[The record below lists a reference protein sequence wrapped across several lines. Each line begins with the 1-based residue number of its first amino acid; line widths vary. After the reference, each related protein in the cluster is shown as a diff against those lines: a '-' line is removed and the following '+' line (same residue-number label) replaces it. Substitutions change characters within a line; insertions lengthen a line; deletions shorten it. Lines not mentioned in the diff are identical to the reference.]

1 MGKVFVTYK
10 IPDMGLNLLKEKFE
24 VIINPYDRLLTKDE
38 LIKAASNFDALI
50 TMLADTIDKDV
61 LESGKDRLKIVANYA
76 VGYNNIDFEKAK
88 ELGIYVTNTPGVLTE
103 TTADLAWALMLAISR
118 RIVESDAFTRSGKFE
133 GWKPELFLGNDVYG
147 KILGIIGFGNIGQ
160 AVARRAI
167 GFNMKVYYY
176 QRHKV
181 APEIEK
187 SLHATYLS
195 LEEVLTKSD
204 FISLHVP
211 LTKETYHLIDNKRLS
226 LIKKTAY
233 LINTAR
239 GPVIDEK
246 ALCQKL
252 KNNEIAGAAL
262 DVYENEPIICEDL
275 FKLNNVILT
284 PHIGSASY
292 ETRSKMSLMVA
303 KDVIQSLNGEKPDHL
318 VWEKN

>member
-1 MGKVFVTYK
+1 MAKVFVTYK

-133 GWKPELFLGNDVYG
+133 GWKPEIFLGNDVYG

>member
-1 MGKVFVTYK
+1 MPKVFVTYK
-10 IPDMGLNLLKEKFE
+10 IPDVGLNLLKAKCE
-24 VIINPYDRLLTKDE
+24 VVINPYNRLLNKNE
-38 LIKAASNFDALI
+38 LIKAASSSDALI
-50 TMLADTIDKDV
+50 TMLADNIDEEV
-61 LESGKDRLKIVANYA
+61 LESGKGRLKIVANYA
-76 VGYNNIDFEKAK
+76 VGYNNIDIEKARK
-88 ELGIYVTNTPGVLTE
+88 LGIYVTNTPGVLTE

-118 RIVESDAFTRSGKFE
+118 RVVESDAFTRAGKFD

-187 SLHATYLS
+187 SLNATYLS
-195 LEEVLTKSD
+195 LEEVLAKSD

-211 LTKETYHLIDNKRLS
+211 LTKDTYHLLDDKKLS

-252 KNNEIAGAAL
+252 KNKEIAGAAL
-262 DVYENEPIICEDL
+262 DVYENEPKIYSDL
-275 FKLNNVILT
+275 LKLENVILT

-303 KDVIQSLNGEKPDHL
+303 EDVIKSLSGEKPDNL
-318 VWEKN
+318 VWKEN

>member
-1 MGKVFVTYK
+1 MAKDFVTYK